1 MRLLSF
7 IHFFCKVAAMPP
19 SITAV
24 VLAAGKGT
32 RMKSARAKV
41 LHEVFFRP
49 MILHVL
55 DAVRE
60 AAITDCA
67 VIVGHQ
73 RQEVLNALANY
84 PVQPVDQEQQ
94 LGTGQPYSVRSR
106 PALRRNR

>member
-1 MRLLSF
+1 M
-7 IHFFCKVAAMPP
+7 HP

-49 MILHVL
+49 MLHHVL
-55 DAVRE
+55 NTVQE
-60 AAITDCA
+60 AAIDRCA

-73 RQEVLNALANY
+73 RQEVLGVLEGFPIT
-84 PVQPVDQEQQ
+84 PVVQEEQ
-94 LGTGQPYSVRSR
+94 LGTDRKSTRLNSSH
-106 PALRRNR
+106 